1 MTSKDEHDFWASIRE
16 DSPRY
21 ADWSNVFTNPSH
33 VPLTS
38 PVPEMVRLPIGPRRV
53 LFLRCDMLNAA
64 EHDRLVHHLAERFN
78 VPASEVRDQLADDPL
93 KSVPLL
99 DEDLYVAVYHPQR
112 WF

>member
-1 MTSKDEHDFWASIRE
+1 
-16 DSPRY
+16 
-21 ADWSNVFTNPSH
+21 
-33 VPLTS
+33 
-38 PVPEMVRLPIGPRRV
+38 
-53 LFLRCDMLNAA
+53 MLSAA